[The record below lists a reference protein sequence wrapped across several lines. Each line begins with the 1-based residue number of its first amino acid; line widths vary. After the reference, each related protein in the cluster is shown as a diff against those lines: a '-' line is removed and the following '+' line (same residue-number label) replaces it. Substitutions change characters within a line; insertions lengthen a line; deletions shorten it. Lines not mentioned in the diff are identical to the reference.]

1 MAFGI
6 VPILGIV
13 TANPILPWNESRYA
27 FSNSLALGN
36 CVQQQMSAICPD
48 NSRSTETVC
57 VPIEPVEDDTPPRS
71 CFPHGRHLS
80 WKGDR
85 CVIYKPEILGCRQN
99 FPRFIYIDMGAEHY
113 PSSMGNWFRHRYP
126 NHDAFQLIALEADP
140 FKNGLKG
147 GKSWRSHREVEMLKF
162 AAWTSNTTV
171 EFLSEGFGA
180 HMTGDQNLTGEIQRG
195 NRVDLR
201 KFGDP
206 KQTKHLVQVQTLD
219 VADLLHRRVTPR
231 DYVVVKMDVSYP
243 VCPRLIVASA
253 IVCLM
258 VSHVSRQIEGAEYEV
273 AEGAEYEVAYRPEPH
288 RRNRISYRPALRP
301 LSTRCSW
308 RCMLSYPA
316 VARGGNPWFR
326 VSQNKALSISCRVFG
341 QLACMHTCGSR

>member
-6 VPILGIV
+6 VLILGIV
-13 TANPILPWNESRYA
+13 TANPILPWNESRYV

-48 NSRSTETVC
+48 NGQSTETVC

-71 CFPHGRHLS
+71 CFPHGRHSS

-147 GKSWRSHREVEMLKF
+147 GKSWRSHPQVEMLKF

-180 HMTGDQNLTGEIQRG
+180 HMTGDQNLTGEIQKG

-206 KQTKHLVQVQTLD
+206 KQAKHVVQVQTLD

-231 DYVVVKMDVSYP
+231 DYVVVKMD
-243 VCPRLIVASA
+243 
-253 IVCLM
+253 
-258 VSHVSRQIEGAEYEV
+258 IEGAEYEV
-273 AEGAEYEVAYRPEPH
+273 VPHLISAGVAPLIDEMFLEVHAQLPGSSS
-288 RRNRISYRPALRP
+288 RRKPLVSGKSKQSSFNLLQSLRAAGVYAH
-301 LSTRCSW
+301 LW
-308 RCMLSYPA
+308 L
-316 VARGGNPWFR
+316 
-326 VSQNKALSISCRVFG
+326 
-341 QLACMHTCGSR
+341 

>member
-1 MAFGI
+1 MAFSI
-6 VPILGIV
+6 VLILGIV

-48 NSRSTETVC
+48 NGQSTETVC
-57 VPIEPVEDDTPPRS
+57 VPIEPVEDNTPPQS
-71 CFPHGRHLS
+71 CFPHGRHSS

-147 GKSWRSHREVEMLKF
+147 GKSWRSHPQVEMLKF

-206 KQTKHLVQVQTLD
+206 KQTKHVVQVQTLD
-219 VADLLHRRVTPR
+219 VADLLYHRVTPR
-231 DYVVVKMDVSYP
+231 DYVVVKMD
-243 VCPRLIVASA
+243 
-253 IVCLM
+253 
-258 VSHVSRQIEGAEYEV
+258 IEGAEYEV
-273 AEGAEYEVAYRPEPH
+273 VPHLISAGVAPLIDEMFLEVHAQLPGSSS
-288 RRNRISYRPALRP
+288 RRKPLVSGKSKQSSFNLLQSLRAAGVYAH
-301 LSTRCSW
+301 LW
-308 RCMLSYPA
+308 L
-316 VARGGNPWFR
+316 
-326 VSQNKALSISCRVFG
+326 
-341 QLACMHTCGSR
+341 

>member
-1 MAFGI
+1 MRMAFGI
-6 VPILGIV
+6 VLILGIV

-48 NSRSTETVC
+48 NGQSTETVC
-57 VPIEPVEDDTPPRS
+57 VPIEPVEDNTPPQS
-71 CFPHGRHLS
+71 CFPHGRHSS

-140 FKNGLKG
+140 FKNGLKR
-147 GKSWRSHREVEMLKF
+147 GKSWRSHPQVEILKF

-180 HMTGDQNLTGEIQRG
+180 HMTGDQNLTGEIQKG

-201 KFGDP
+201 EFGDP
-206 KQTKHLVQVQTLD
+206 KQAKHVVQVQTLD
-219 VADLLHRRVTPR
+219 VADLLYRRVTSR
-231 DYVVVKMDVSYP
+231 DYVVVKMD
-243 VCPRLIVASA
+243 
-253 IVCLM
+253 
-258 VSHVSRQIEGAEYEV
+258 IEGAEYEV
-273 AEGAEYEVAYRPEPH
+273 LPHLISAGVAPLIDEMFLEVHAQLPGSSS
-288 RRNRISYRPALRP
+288 RRKPLVSGKSKQSSFNLLQSLRAAGVYAH
-301 LSTRCSW
+301 LC
-308 RCMLSYPA
+308 L
-316 VARGGNPWFR
+316 
-326 VSQNKALSISCRVFG
+326 
-341 QLACMHTCGSR
+341 

>member
-1 MAFGI
+1 
-6 VPILGIV
+6 
-13 TANPILPWNESRYA
+13 
-27 FSNSLALGN
+27 
-36 CVQQQMSAICPD
+36 MSAICPD
-48 NSRSTETVC
+48 NGQNAETVC
-57 VPIEPVEDDTPPRS
+57 VPIEPVEDNTPPQS
-71 CFPHGRHLS
+71 CFPHGRHSS

-147 GKSWRSHREVEMLKF
+147 GKSWRSHPQVEMLKF

-180 HMTGDQNLTGEIQRG
+180 HMTGDQNLTGEIQKG

-201 KFGDP
+201 EFGDP
-206 KQTKHLVQVQTLD
+206 KQAKHVVQVQTLD

-231 DYVVVKMDVSYP
+231 DYVVVKMD
-243 VCPRLIVASA
+243 
-253 IVCLM
+253 
-258 VSHVSRQIEGAEYEV
+258 IEGAEYEV
-273 AEGAEYEVAYRPEPH
+273 VPHLISAGVAPLIDEMFLEVHAQLPGSSS
-288 RRNRISYRPALRP
+288 RRKPLVSGKSKQSSFNLLQSLRAAGVYAH
-301 LSTRCSW
+301 LW
-308 RCMLSYPA
+308 L
-316 VARGGNPWFR
+316 
-326 VSQNKALSISCRVFG
+326 
-341 QLACMHTCGSR
+341 

>member
-6 VPILGIV
+6 VLILGIV

-48 NSRSTETVC
+48 NGQNAETVC
-57 VPIEPVEDDTPPRS
+57 VPIEPVEDNTPPQS
-71 CFPHGRHLS
+71 CFPHGRHSS

-147 GKSWRSHREVEMLKF
+147 GKSWRSHSEVEMLKF

-206 KQTKHLVQVQTLD
+206 KQTKHVVQVQTLD
-219 VADLLHRRVTPR
+219 VADLLYHRVTPR
-231 DYVVVKMDVSYP
+231 DYVVVKMD
-243 VCPRLIVASA
+243 
-253 IVCLM
+253 
-258 VSHVSRQIEGAEYEV
+258 IEGAEYEV
-273 AEGAEYEVAYRPEPH
+273 VPHLISTGVAPLIDEMFLEVHAQLPGSSS
-288 RRNRISYRPALRP
+288 RRKPLVLGKSKQSAFNLLQSLRAAGVYAH
-301 LSTRCSW
+301 LW
-308 RCMLSYPA
+308 L
-316 VARGGNPWFR
+316 
-326 VSQNKALSISCRVFG
+326 
-341 QLACMHTCGSR
+341 

>member
-6 VPILGIV
+6 VLILGIV
-13 TANPILPWNESRYA
+13 TANPILPWNESRYV

-48 NSRSTETVC
+48 NGQSTETVC

-71 CFPHGRHLS
+71 CFPHGRHSS

-147 GKSWRSHREVEMLKF
+147 GKSWRSHPQVEMLKF

-180 HMTGDQNLTGEIQRG
+180 HMTGDQNLTGEIQKG

-201 KFGDP
+201 EFGDP
-206 KQTKHLVQVQTLD
+206 KQAKHVVQVQTLD

-273 AEGAEYEVAYRPEPH
+273 VPHLISAGVAPLIDEMFLEVHAQLPGSSS
-288 RRNRISYRPALRP
+288 RRKPLVSGKSKQSSFNLLQSLRAAGVYAH
-301 LSTRCSW
+301 LW
-308 RCMLSYPA
+308 L
-316 VARGGNPWFR
+316 
-326 VSQNKALSISCRVFG
+326 
-341 QLACMHTCGSR
+341 

>member
-6 VPILGIV
+6 VLILGIV
-13 TANPILPWNESRYA
+13 TANPILPWNESRYV

-48 NSRSTETVC
+48 NGQSTETVC

-71 CFPHGRHLS
+71 CFPHGRHSS

-147 GKSWRSHREVEMLKF
+147 GKSWRSHPQVEMLKF

-180 HMTGDQNLTGEIQRG
+180 HMTGDQNLTGEIQKG

-206 KQTKHLVQVQTLD
+206 KQAKHVVQVQTLD

-231 DYVVVKMDVSYP
+231 DYMVVKMD
-243 VCPRLIVASA
+243 
-253 IVCLM
+253 
-258 VSHVSRQIEGAEYEV
+258 IEGAEYEV
-273 AEGAEYEVAYRPEPH
+273 VPHLISAGVAPLIDEMFLEVHAQLPGSSS
-288 RRNRISYRPALRP
+288 RRKPLVSGKSKQSSFNLLQSLRAAGVYAH
-301 LSTRCSW
+301 LW
-308 RCMLSYPA
+308 L
-316 VARGGNPWFR
+316 
-326 VSQNKALSISCRVFG
+326 
-341 QLACMHTCGSR
+341 